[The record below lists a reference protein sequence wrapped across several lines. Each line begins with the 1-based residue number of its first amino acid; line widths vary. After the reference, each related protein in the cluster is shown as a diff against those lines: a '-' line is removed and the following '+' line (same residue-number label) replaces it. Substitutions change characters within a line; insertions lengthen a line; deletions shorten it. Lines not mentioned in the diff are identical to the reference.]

1 MFCFHGRCFVILFF
15 ECFDSS
21 SALFS
26 RGWLVTYRMQK
37 LWPEDAAALLARP
50 LYSRNAPVGRGV
62 DAVQDAWERNSF
74 AGFVTFASRC
84 VAL

>member
-1 MFCFHGRCFVILFF
+1 
-15 ECFDSS
+15 
-21 SALFS
+21 
-26 RGWLVTYRMQK
+26 MQK